1 MAAQVEITTI
11 IITLQQA
18 SWTSKNIILKLVPV
32 KDGTS
37 ILRADF
43 SYRIKSTNIV
53 NKIM

>member
-18 SWTSKNIILKLVPV
+18 SWTSKNIIVRLGPAFLELISVIEL
-32 KDGTS
+32 GLL
-37 ILRADF
+37 I
-43 SYRIKSTNIV
+43 IIV